1 MAKSELTAA
10 MIRAKD
16 KYAPKSKKPRYSK
29 QPLEDLLN
37 GNDSPVKDLTMKDST
52 MKDSTMKDSHVKDLT
67 VKELTVNDSN
77 VNESD

>member
-16 KYAPKSKKPRYSK
+16 KYAPKTKKPRSSK
-29 QPLEDLLN
+29 QPLEDLSN
-37 GNDSPVKDLTMKDST
+37 GNDSPVKDSIVNHSPVKDSTMKDST
-52 MKDSTMKDSHVKDLT
+52 MKDSTMKDSIMKDFT
-67 VKELTVNDSN
+67 